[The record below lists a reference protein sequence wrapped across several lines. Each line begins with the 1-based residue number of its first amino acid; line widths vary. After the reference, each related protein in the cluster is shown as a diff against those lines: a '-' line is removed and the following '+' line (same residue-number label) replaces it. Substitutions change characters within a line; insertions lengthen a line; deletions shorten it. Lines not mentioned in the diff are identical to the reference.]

1 MPGINKLAKDTLIYG
16 ISVVLNP
23 LVQTFILLRLLTSRL
38 DTYDYGTYTYFY
50 ASAGV
55 LLILYSMRIETTY
68 FRMAGDAPEEKVFAN
83 AWRMVIVFSSL
94 LSLVLVVFSSQIA
107 LVFEDL
113 SYGRYV
119 IYLAII
125 LWLDAFIAIP
135 FARLRQQERSLKFSL
150 LKIGNVLLTL
160 GLILVYLL
168 VLPQWDALFPD
179 TWQLYL
185 TERFWL
191 DGILLANLAA
201 SFFLALYFSRDAWVL
216 FSKAYDPVLLRKIL
230 IYTLPLILI
239 GLAGNANQLMDR
251 LLMPFLTGNN
261 VAEGMSNTGV
271 YGGATKVAAIMLL
284 FTKAFNY
291 AFDPYIFK
299 RYSQDKDTAVYS
311 RIAHYFTIVSGVIFV
326 GAVGFSFLLEHLL
339 GSAQF
344 REGMRYVPVLL
355 LAYFMVGIYYHFSIW
370 YKLRDRTHY
379 GAMIAL
385 LGVGVTL
392 FCNLWLV
399 PDLGAYGAPV
409 AMIINFGFMSVLCV
423 FWGRRFL
430 PVDYRFGGMAVHLLL
445 SIGFVYFFVMQWQ
458 PAHPEWWWGPV
469 FFLIYLLIVIV
480 LERNTLRR
488 MLRLVGSR
496 PEME

>member
-55 LLILYSMRIETTY
+55 LLILYSMRMETTY
-68 FRMAGDAPEEKVFAN
+68 FRMAGDVPEEKVFAN
-83 AWRMVIVFSSL
+83 AWRMVMVFSSL
-94 LSLVLVVFSSQIA
+94 LSLMLVVFSSQIA

-135 FARLRQQERSLKFSL
+135 FARLRHQERSLKFSL
-150 LKIGNVLLTL
+150 LRIGNVLLTL
-160 GLILVYLL
+160 GLILIYLL
-168 VLPQWDALFPD
+168 VLPQWRALFPEA
-179 TWQLYL
+179 WQVYL
-185 TERFWL
+185 LEPYWL
-191 DGILLANLAA
+191 DGIFMANLVASFLLAI
-201 SFFLALYFSRDAWVL
+201 YFAREARLL
-216 FSKAYDPVLLRKIL
+216 FSNEFDPALLRRIL

-251 LLMPFLTGNN
+251 LLMPFLTGNT

-299 RYSQDKDTAVYS
+299 RYSQDKDTTVYA
-311 RIAHYFTIVSGVIFV
+311 RIAHYFTIVSGIIFV
-326 GAVGFSFLLEHLL
+326 GAVGFSFLLEDLL

-370 YKLRDRTHY
+370 YKLKDRTHY
-379 GAMIAL
+379 GAVIAL
-385 LGVGVTL
+385 LGVGLTL

-409 AMIINFGFMSVLCV
+409 AMIINFGFMSVFCV
-423 FWGRRFL
+423 LWGRRFL
-430 PVDYRFGGMAVHLLL
+430 KVNYRFGGMFLHLLL
-445 SIGFVYFFVMQWQ
+445 SIGFVYFFVFHWQ
-458 PAHPEWWWGPV
+458 SAHPEWWWGPV
-469 FFLIYLLIVIV
+469 LFMIYLLIVVFI
-480 LERNTLRR
+480 ERDSLGR
-488 MLRLVGSR
+488 MRKLLFG
-496 PEME
+496 PKN